1 MIKKR
6 YLVIESI
13 AFIILLIFSIS
24 LIVVTNS
31 IKSKNDYLQDNIDHI
46 FSYNFSKAQE
56 NLLYEQ
62 GYESSAEENA
72 YVCVSLFQYTTYAE
86 NDSLGQIVSILCDIE
101 NFENIKEGAEKG
113 TEVVDTL
120 GKLALDLKNEELA
133 EDALTSILACM

>member
-1 MIKKR
+1 M
-6 YLVIESI
+6 
-13 AFIILLIFSIS
+13 
-24 LIVVTNS
+24 
-31 IKSKNDYLQDNIDHI
+31 
-46 FSYNFSKAQE
+46 
-56 NLLYEQ
+56 
-62 GYESSAEENA
+62 
-72 YVCVSLFQYTTYAE
+72 CVSLFQYTTYAE